1 MRKRWKWGLLYA
13 GVFIVVFILSAVVKM
28 TWTPL
33 GEKYK
38 VDWDESVGT
47 VYADIPYGEGEANKF
62 DLYVPADRS
71 REAYGLVVYLH
82 AGGFTSGDKGD
93 DAEMLQWLCSK
104 GYVAAGIN
112 YTLFSEAHPEAN
124 VYTQSLEIRESIPF
138 VISEAEKLG
147 YPLDGM
153 AVSGG
158 SAGHAL
164 AMLYAYRDGP
174 SSPLPVRLVFGAVG
188 PSSFY
193 PEDWTY
199 FGFDQSPEAA
209 AAMFSVMSGREIAPE
224 LFGTEKYEEVIRD
237 ISAVSWID
245 GNSAPSV
252 LAYGAHDKMQP
263 FPASRRLAAA
273 LEEHGVPYEYIVFEH
288 SGHGLQN
295 DNRKYAG
302 YMEKVEEY
310 LDKYM
315 EVSP

>member
-1 MRKRWKWGLLYA
+1 MRKRWKWGLLYV
-13 GVFIVVFILSAVVKM
+13 GVFIFVFIASAVVKV

-33 GEKYK
+33 GEKYS

-47 VYADIPYGEGEANKF
+47 VYTDIPYREGEANKF

-82 AGGFTSGDKGD
+82 AGGFTSGDKRD
-93 DAEMLQWLCSK
+93 DAEMLRWLCSK

-112 YTLFSEAHPEAN
+112 YTLFSEEHPEAN
-124 VYTQSLEIRESIPF
+124 VCTQSLEIRESIPF
-138 VISEAEKLG
+138 VAAEAERLG
-147 YPLDGM
+147 CKLDGM

-188 PSSFY
+188 PSSYY
-193 PEDWTY
+193 PEDWTC
-199 FGFDQSPEAA
+199 FGFDRSPEAA
-209 AAMFSVMSGREIAPE
+209 ADMFSVMSGREITPE
-224 LFGTEKYEEVIRD
+224 MFGTEEYEEVIRD

-245 GNSAPSV
+245 GESAPSV
-252 LAYGAHDKMQP
+252 LAYGAHDRMQP
-263 FPASRRLAAA
+263 FPASGRLAAA
-273 LEEHGVPYEYIVFEH
+273 LEEHGVEYEYIVFEH

-295 DNRKYAG
+295 DNRRYAE
-302 YMEKVEEY
+302 YMERVEEY
-310 LDKYM
+310 LERYLPV
-315 EVSP
+315 E